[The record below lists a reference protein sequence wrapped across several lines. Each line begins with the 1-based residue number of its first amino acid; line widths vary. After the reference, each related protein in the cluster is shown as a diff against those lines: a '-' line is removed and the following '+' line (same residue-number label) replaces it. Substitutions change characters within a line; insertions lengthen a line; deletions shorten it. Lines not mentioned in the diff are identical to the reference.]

1 MSNLS
6 ASKAVSAILPTK
18 PKALMPLAEIR
29 ANLISGI
36 VVGIV
41 ALPLAIALAIAVGA
55 TPIAGLYTSAF
66 AGGFAALF
74 GGSRYTITGPTA
86 ALVPLLTGVVI
97 KFGVEALPVVGA
109 MAGVLLFVMTAMKLG
124 RLMKYMPGLV
134 IIGFTAGIGLSI
146 AFSQIG
152 SFLNVTG
159 INPGQEHF
167 HQRMWDLIQHLGTI
181 GWTTPLIGLSAVALM
196 LAWPFVQDFLPKLKS
211 IPSTFIAL
219 IVVSLLVFY
228 IDIDTP
234 TVATS
239 YGDLPSSFPTLTL
252 DWLDLDLIFDLI
264 PSAIAIAI
272 LMGVETLLTAV
283 MADNL
288 AGTSRRHK
296 PTQELFG
303 QGVANIIGPIFG
315 GIPATAAI
323 ARTGAGIQNGAT
335 SRLSGITHAMLVL
348 VATIALGSM
357 VGHIPMTVLAAI
369 LLVVAWQITSVPEL
383 IRMVKTAPRQD
394 HIVLF
399 STLIITVTVDLTYA
413 IAAGVF
419 LSLLLLLRQ
428 LTSLES
434 ASEFEPDEKG
444 RIRQVSA
451 ELGELMQQRKDIIFF
466 NAQGLISFHSAFN
479 FERRILEFDMRPLI
493 LRMKDVKYIDTTGLM
508 TLNTIVKRRHELG
521 SRVMLSAI
529 QPTVHARLKKFGV
542 LNLVRAENVYDGT
555 ALAIAS
561 VPEGDGECDST
572 AATDE
577 ASTAAQGETNPA

>member
-1 MSNLS
+1 
-6 ASKAVSAILPTK
+6 
-18 PKALMPLAEIR
+18 MPFAEIR
-29 ANLISGI
+29 TNVISGI

-41 ALPLAIALAIAVGA
+41 ALPLAIAIGA
-55 TPIAGLYTSAF
+55 PPIAGLYTSAF
-66 AGGFAALF
+66 ASGFAALF

-109 MAGVLLFVMTAMKLG
+109 MAGILLFVMTALKLG

-146 AFSQIG
+146 AFGQIA

-159 INPGQEHF
+159 TDPTREHF
-167 HQRMWDLIQHLGTI
+167 HDRMWDLIQHLGTVS
-181 GWTTPLIGLSAVALM
+181 WTTPLIGL

-211 IPSTFIAL
+211 IPPTLIAL
-219 IVVSLLVFY
+219 IVVSVLVFY

-234 TVATS
+234 TVATR
-239 YGDLPSSFPTLTL
+239 YGDLPGSFPKPTF
-252 DWLDLDLIFDLI
+252 DWFDLDLVFALI
-264 PSAIAIAI
+264 PSAIAVAI

-296 PTQELFG
+296 PTRELFG
-303 QGVANIIGPIFG
+303 QGIANVVGPIFG

-335 SRLSGITHAMLVL
+335 SRLSGITHAVFVL
-348 VATIALGSM
+348 VATIVLGSF

-369 LLVVAWQITSVPEL
+369 LIVVAWRITSIPEL
-383 IRMVKTAPRQD
+383 IKMAKTAPRQD

-413 IAAGVF
+413 IAAGIF
-419 LSLLLLLRQ
+419 ISLILLLRQ

-434 ASEFEPDEKG
+434 ASVLEPDDNG
-444 RIRQVSA
+444 NIR
-451 ELGELMQQRKDIIFF
+451 
-466 NAQGLISFHSAFN
+466 
-479 FERRILEFDMRPLI
+479 
-493 LRMKDVKYIDTTGLM
+493 
-508 TLNTIVKRRHELG
+508 
-521 SRVMLSAI
+521 
-529 QPTVHARLKKFGV
+529 
-542 LNLVRAENVYDGT
+542 
-555 ALAIAS
+555 
-561 VPEGDGECDST
+561 
-572 AATDE
+572 
-577 ASTAAQGETNPA
+577 

>member
-1 MSNLS
+1 
-6 ASKAVSAILPTK
+6 
-18 PKALMPLAEIR
+18 MPFAEIR
-29 ANLISGI
+29 TNVISGI

-55 TPIAGLYTSAF
+55 PPIAGLYTSAF
-66 AGGFAALF
+66 AGGFASLF

-86 ALVPLLTGVVI
+86 ALVPLLTVVVI
-97 KFGVEALPVVGA
+97 KFGVEALPIVGA
-109 MAGVLLFVMTAMKLG
+109 MAGILLFVMTAFKLG

-146 AFSQIG
+146 AFGQIA

-159 INPGQEHF
+159 TDPTREHF
-167 HQRMWDLIQHLGTI
+167 HERMWDLIQHLNTVS
-181 GWTTPLIGLSAVALM
+181 WATPLIGIFAVVLM
-196 LAWPFVQDFLPKLKS
+196 LAWPFVQDFLPKLKA
-211 IPSTFIAL
+211 IPPTFLAL
-219 IVVSLLVFY
+219 IAVSLMVFY

-234 TVATS
+234 TIATR
-239 YGDLPSSFPTLTL
+239 YGDLPGSFPKPTF
-252 DWLDLDLIFDLI
+252 DWLDLDLLIKLI
-264 PSAIAIAI
+264 PSSIAVAI

-296 PTQELFG
+296 ATKELFG
-303 QGVANIIGPIFG
+303 QGVANIIAPIFG

-335 SRLSGITHAMLVL
+335 SRLSGITHAVFVL
-348 VATIALGSM
+348 TATIALGSM

-369 LLVVAWQITSVPEL
+369 LIVVAWRIISFPEL
-383 IRMVKTAPRQD
+383 VKMAKTAPRQD

-419 LSLLLLLRQ
+419 ISLILLLKQ

-434 ASEFEPDEKG
+434 ASELEPDENG
-444 RIRQVSA
+444 QIRQVSA
-451 ELGELMQQRKDIIFF
+451 ELSKTMQQRKDIIFF
-466 NAQGLISFHSAFN
+466 NAQGLISFHSAFE
-479 FERRILEFDMRPLI
+479 FERRLLEHDTRPLI

-508 TLNTIVKRRHELG
+508 TLDSIVKARQKLG

-529 QPTVHARLKKFGV
+529 QPTVFNSLRKFGILESV
-542 LNLVRAENVYDGT
+542 GSENVFAGT
-555 ALAIAS
+555 ALAIENVSNSGATIVS
-561 VPEGDGECDST
+561 ANETSADAPGDANT
-572 AATDE
+572 A
-577 ASTAAQGETNPA
+577 

>member
-1 MSNLS
+1 
-6 ASKAVSAILPTK
+6 
-18 PKALMPLAEIR
+18 MPFAEIR
-29 ANLISGI
+29 TNVISGI

-55 TPIAGLYTSAF
+55 PPIAGLYTSAF
-66 AGGFAALF
+66 AGGFASLF

-86 ALVPLLTGVVI
+86 ALVPLLTVVVI
-97 KFGVEALPVVGA
+97 KFGVEALPIVGA
-109 MAGVLLFVMTAMKLG
+109 MAGILLFVMTAFKLG

-146 AFSQIG
+146 AFGQIA

-159 INPGQEHF
+159 TDPTREHF
-167 HQRMWDLIQHLGTI
+167 HERMWDLIQHLNTVS
-181 GWTTPLIGLSAVALM
+181 WATPLIGIFAVVLM
-196 LAWPFVQDFLPKLKS
+196 LAWPFVQDFLPKLKA
-211 IPSTFIAL
+211 IPPTFLAL
-219 IVVSLLVFY
+219 IAVSLMVFY

-234 TVATS
+234 TVATR
-239 YGDLPSSFPTLTL
+239 YGDLPGSFPKPTF
-252 DWLDLDLIFDLI
+252 DWLDLDLLIKLI
-264 PSAIAIAI
+264 PSSIAVAI

-296 PTQELFG
+296 ATKELFG
-303 QGVANIIGPIFG
+303 QGVANIIAPIFG

-335 SRLSGITHAMLVL
+335 SRLSGITHAVFVL
-348 VATIALGSM
+348 TATIALGSM

-369 LLVVAWQITSVPEL
+369 LIVVAWRIISFPEL
-383 IRMVKTAPRQD
+383 VKMAKTAPRQD

-419 LSLLLLLRQ
+419 ISLILLLKQ

-434 ASEFEPDEKG
+434 ASELEPDENG
-444 RIRQVSA
+444 QIRQVSA
-451 ELGELMQQRKDIIFF
+451 ELSKTMQQRKDIIFF
-466 NAQGLISFHSAFN
+466 NAQGLISFHSAFE
-479 FERRILEFDMRPLI
+479 FERRLLEHDTRPLI

-508 TLNTIVKRRHELG
+508 TLDSIVKARQKLG

-529 QPTVHARLKKFGV
+529 QPTVFNSLRKFGILESV
-542 LNLVRAENVYDGT
+542 GSENVFAGT
-555 ALAIAS
+555 ALAIENVSNSGATIVS
-561 VPEGDGECDST
+561 ANETSADAPGDANT
-572 AATDE
+572 A
-577 ASTAAQGETNPA
+577 

>member
-1 MSNLS
+1 MNNPPAQGLS
-6 ASKAVSAILPTK
+6 ALK
-18 PKALMPLAEIR
+18 PRKPIAFMPFAEIR
-29 ANLISGI
+29 TNVISGI

-55 TPIAGLYTSAF
+55 PPIAGLYTSAF
-66 AGGFAALF
+66 AGGFASLF

-86 ALVPLLTGVVI
+86 ALVPLLTVVVI
-97 KFGVEALPVVGA
+97 KFGVEALPIVGA
-109 MAGVLLFVMTAMKLG
+109 MAGILLFVMTAFKLG

-146 AFSQIG
+146 AFGQIA

-159 INPGQEHF
+159 TDPTREHF
-167 HQRMWDLIQHLGTI
+167 HERMWDLIQHLNTVS
-181 GWTTPLIGLSAVALM
+181 WATPLIGIFAVVLM
-196 LAWPFVQDFLPKLKS
+196 LAWPFVQDFLPKLKA
-211 IPSTFIAL
+211 IPPTFLAL
-219 IVVSLLVFY
+219 IAVSLMVFY

-234 TVATS
+234 TVATR
-239 YGDLPSSFPTLTL
+239 YGDLPGSFPKPTF
-252 DWLDLDLIFDLI
+252 DWLDLDLLIKLI
-264 PSAIAIAI
+264 PSSIAVAI

-296 PTQELFG
+296 ATKELFG
-303 QGVANIIGPIFG
+303 QGVANIIAPIFG

-335 SRLSGITHAMLVL
+335 SRLSGITHAVFVL
-348 VATIALGSM
+348 TATIALGSM

-369 LLVVAWQITSVPEL
+369 LIVVAWRIISFPEL
-383 IRMVKTAPRQD
+383 VKMAKTAPRQD

-419 LSLLLLLRQ
+419 ISLILLLKQ

-434 ASEFEPDEKG
+434 ASELEPDENG
-444 RIRQVSA
+444 QIRQVSA
-451 ELGELMQQRKDIIFF
+451 ELSKTMQQRKDIIFF
-466 NAQGLISFHSAFN
+466 NAQGLISFHSAFE
-479 FERRILEFDMRPLI
+479 FERRLLEHDTRPLI

-508 TLNTIVKRRHELG
+508 TLDSIVKARQKLG

-529 QPTVHARLKKFGV
+529 QPTVFNSLRKFGILESV
-542 LNLVRAENVYDGT
+542 GSENVFAGT
-555 ALAIAS
+555 ALAIENVSNSGATIVS
-561 VPEGDGECDST
+561 ANETSADAPGDANT
-572 AATDE
+572 A
-577 ASTAAQGETNPA
+577 

>member
-1 MSNLS
+1 
-6 ASKAVSAILPTK
+6 
-18 PKALMPLAEIR
+18 MPFAEIR
-29 ANLISGI
+29 VNVISGI

-55 TPIAGLYTSAF
+55 PPIAGLYTSAF

-97 KFGVEALPVVGA
+97 KFGVEALPIVGA
-109 MAGVLLFVMTAMKLG
+109 MAGILLFVMTALKLG

-146 AFSQIG
+146 AFGQLA

-159 INPGQEHF
+159 IDPTHEHF
-167 HQRMWDLIQHLGTI
+167 HERMWDLILHLGTVS
-181 GWTTPLIGLSAVALM
+181 WTTPLIGLFAIALM

-211 IPSTFIAL
+211 IPPTFIAL
-219 IVVSLLVFY
+219 IVVSVLVFY
-228 IDIDTP
+228 VDIDTP
-234 TVATS
+234 TVATR
-239 YGDLPSSFPTLTL
+239 YGDLPGSFPKPTF
-252 DWLDLDLIFDLI
+252 DWLDIDLVFALI
-264 PSAIAIAI
+264 PSAIAVSI

-296 PTQELFG
+296 PTKELFG

-335 SRLSGITHAMLVL
+335 SRLSGITHAVFVL
-348 VATIALGSM
+348 VATIALGSF

-369 LLVVAWQITSVPEL
+369 LIVVAWRITSIPEL
-383 IRMVKTAPRQD
+383 IKMAKTAPRQD

-419 LSLLLLLRQ
+419 ISLILLLRQ

-434 ASEFEPDEKG
+434 ASELEPDDSG
-444 RIRQVSA
+444 QIRQVSA

-466 NAQGLISFHSAFN
+466 NAQGLISFHSAFE
-479 FERRILEFDMRPLI
+479 FERRLLEHDTRPLI

-508 TLNTIVKRRHELG
+508 TLNSIIKARHDLG

-529 QPTVHARLKKFGV
+529 QPSVRNSLEKFGV
-542 LNLVRAENVYDGT
+542 LEFVGTENVFAGT

-561 VPEGDGECDST
+561 VATSANESNTTSSTATDDST
-572 AATDE
+572 PDD
-577 ASTAAQGETNPA
+577 AQGEANPA

>member
-1 MSNLS
+1 MNNPS
-6 ASKAVSAILPTK
+6 ARSVGAVITSVLPTS
-18 PKALMPLAEIR
+18 LMPFAEIR
-29 ANLISGI
+29 INVISGI

-55 TPIAGLYTSAF
+55 PPIAGLYTSAF

-97 KFGVEALPVVGA
+97 KFGVEALPIIGL
-109 MAGVLLFVMTAMKLG
+109 MSGILLFVMTSLKLG

-146 AFSQIG
+146 AFGQLASL
-152 SFLNVTG
+152 LNVTG
-159 INPGQEHF
+159 TDPSHEHF
-167 HQRMWDLIQHLGTI
+167 HERMWDLIQHMNTV
-181 GWTTPLIGLSAVALM
+181 GWTTPLVGLFAIALM

-211 IPSTFIAL
+211 IPPTFIAL
-219 IVVSLLVFY
+219 IVVSVLVFY

-234 TVATS
+234 TVATR
-239 YGDLPSSFPTLTL
+239 YGDLPGSFPSPSF
-252 DWLDLDLIFDLI
+252 DWFDMDLVVDLI
-264 PSAIAIAI
+264 PSAIAVSI

-296 PTQELFG
+296 PTRELFG
-303 QGVANIIGPIFG
+303 QGVANVIGPIFG

-335 SRLSGITHAMLVL
+335 SRLSGVTHAIFVL
-348 VATIALGSM
+348 TATIAFGSL

-369 LLVVAWQITSVPEL
+369 LIVVAWRITSVPEL
-383 IRMVKTAPRQD
+383 IKMAKTAPRQD

-419 LSLLLLLRQ
+419 LSLILLLRQ

-434 ASEFEPDEKG
+434 ASALEPDESG
-444 RIRQVSA
+444 QIRQVSA
-451 ELGELMQQRKDIIFF
+451 GLSKLMQQRKDIIFF
-466 NAQGLISFHSAFN
+466 NAQGLISFHSAFE
-479 FERRILEFDMRPLI
+479 FERRLLEHDTRPLV

-508 TLNTIVKRRHELG
+508 TLQTIIKARHELG

-529 QPTVHARLKKFGV
+529 QPTVFNSLRKFGILEFV
-542 LNLVRAENVYDGT
+542 GADNVFPGT
-555 ALAIAS
+555 ADAIAS
-561 VPEGDGECDST
+561 VS
-572 AATDE
+572 E
-577 ASTAAQGETNPA
+577 APLAESISEPGPA

>member
-1 MSNLS
+1 MNNPPAQGLS
-6 ASKAVSAILPTK
+6 ALK
-18 PKALMPLAEIR
+18 PRKPIAFMPFAEIR
-29 ANLISGI
+29 TNVISGI

-55 TPIAGLYTSAF
+55 PPIAGLYTSAF
-66 AGGFAALF
+66 AGGFASLF

-86 ALVPLLTGVVI
+86 ALVPLLTVVVI
-97 KFGVEALPVVGA
+97 KFGVEALPIVGA
-109 MAGVLLFVMTAMKLG
+109 MAGILLFVMTAFKLG

-146 AFSQIG
+146 AFGQIA

-159 INPGQEHF
+159 TDPTREHF
-167 HQRMWDLIQHLGTI
+167 HERMWDLIQHLNTVS
-181 GWTTPLIGLSAVALM
+181 WATPLIGIFAVVLM
-196 LAWPFVQDFLPKLKS
+196 LAWPFVQDFLPKLKA
-211 IPSTFIAL
+211 IPPTFLAL
-219 IVVSLLVFY
+219 IAVSLMVFY

-234 TVATS
+234 TIATR
-239 YGDLPSSFPTLTL
+239 YGDLPGSFPKPTF
-252 DWLDLDLIFDLI
+252 DWLDLDLLIKLI
-264 PSAIAIAI
+264 PSSIAVAI

-296 PTQELFG
+296 ATKELFG
-303 QGVANIIGPIFG
+303 QGVANIIAPIFG

-335 SRLSGITHAMLVL
+335 SRLSGITHAVFVL
-348 VATIALGSM
+348 TATIALGSM

-369 LLVVAWQITSVPEL
+369 LIVVAWRIISFPEL
-383 IRMVKTAPRQD
+383 VKMAKTAPRQD

-419 LSLLLLLRQ
+419 ISLILLLKQ

-434 ASEFEPDEKG
+434 ASELEPDENG
-444 RIRQVSA
+444 QIRQVSA
-451 ELGELMQQRKDIIFF
+451 ELSKTMQQRKDIIFF
-466 NAQGLISFHSAFN
+466 NAQGLISFHSAFE
-479 FERRILEFDMRPLI
+479 FERRLLEHDTRPLI

-508 TLNTIVKRRHELG
+508 TLDSIVKARQKLG

-529 QPTVHARLKKFGV
+529 QPTVFNSLRKFGILESV
-542 LNLVRAENVYDGT
+542 GSENVFAGT
-555 ALAIAS
+555 ALAIENVSNSGATIVS
-561 VPEGDGECDST
+561 ANETSADAPGDANT
-572 AATDE
+572 A
-577 ASTAAQGETNPA
+577 

>member
-6 ASKAVSAILPTK
+6 ASKTISAILPTK

-29 ANLISGI
+29 INLISGI

-55 TPIAGLYTSAF
+55 QPIAGLYTSAF
-66 AGGFAALF
+66 AGGSAALF

-109 MAGVLLFVMTAMKLG
+109 MAGVLLFVMTALKLG

-146 AFSQIG
+146 ALSQIG

-167 HQRMWDLIQHLGTI
+167 HQRMWDLIQRLGTI

-196 LAWPFVQDFLPKLKS
+196 FAWPFVQDFLPKLKS
-211 IPSTFIAL
+211 IPPTFIAL

-228 IDIDTP
+228 IGIDTP
-234 TVATS
+234 TIATS

-252 DWLDLDLIFDLI
+252 DWLDRDLIFDLI

-335 SRLSGITHAMLVL
+335 SRLSGITHAVLVL
-348 VATIALGSM
+348 IATIALGSM

-369 LLVVAWQITSVPEL
+369 LLVVAWRITNVPEL
-383 IRMVKTAPRQD
+383 IRMARTAPRQD

-419 LSLLLLLRQ
+419 LSLILLLRQ

-434 ASEFEPDEKG
+434 ASELEPDEKG

-451 ELGELMQQRKDIIFF
+451 ELAELMQQRKDIIVF
-466 NAQGLISFHSAFN
+466 NVQGLISFHSASN
-479 FERRILEFDMRPLI
+479 FEHRILGFDMRPLI

-542 LNLVRAENVYDGT
+542 LNLVGAENIFDGT

-561 VPEGDGECDST
+561 VPESYGNPDST

-577 ASTAAQGETNPA
+577 ASTAAQGETNPT